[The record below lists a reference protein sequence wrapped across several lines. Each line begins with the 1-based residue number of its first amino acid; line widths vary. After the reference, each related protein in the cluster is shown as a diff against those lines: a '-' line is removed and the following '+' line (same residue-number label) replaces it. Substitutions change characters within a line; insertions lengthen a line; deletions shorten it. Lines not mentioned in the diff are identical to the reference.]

1 MPNGDIDGRK
11 PTNLSLGRL
20 RSSKGCGV
28 NPPAFA
34 EKRRHGLDGAET
46 VLRVKGAS
54 ARFGRDFAR
63 HDVATMRSCMST
75 MSWAKYAAA
84 LRIGR
89 APFLHS
95 TLRSTAQAPEC
106 QARRNLARAP
116 YRPEAESFAVMR
128 NTPEATIS
136 TDGWSSEV
144 GMVLSITPP
153 VGWHGI

>member
-1 MPNGDIDGRK
+1 MTPLVRTHIPALHRNSHRMPNGDIDGRK

-46 VLRVKGAS
+46 VLRVEGAS

-95 TLRSTAQAPEC
+95 TLRSTAQAPESGSS
-106 QARRNLARAP
+106 QPGARAVP
-116 YRPEAESFAVMR
+116 AGGRKLCGYAQYSRSNHLNRRLE
-128 NTPEATIS
+128 
-136 TDGWSSEV
+136 
-144 GMVLSITPP
+144 
-153 VGWHGI
+153 